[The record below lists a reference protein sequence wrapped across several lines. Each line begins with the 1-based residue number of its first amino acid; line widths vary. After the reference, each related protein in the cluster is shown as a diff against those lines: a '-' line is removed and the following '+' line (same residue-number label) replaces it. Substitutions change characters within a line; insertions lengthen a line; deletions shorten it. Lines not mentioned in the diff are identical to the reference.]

1 MSLFDYVSEGN
12 LKKVKE
18 LIEKGADVNARDQ
31 NGDFL
36 LNDAVGKENLKVI
49 EFLIEKGAKV
59 NEKNEDGTSV
69 LLNAVLFQNF
79 DVIKLLIDKGADVNA
94 RAHGG
99 FVLNDAVRQ
108 QNLKIIKLLIENG
121 ADVKAKNV
129 DDESSVLHTAV
140 RFYKNLDII
149 SLLIDKG
156 ADVNATDKNG
166 DSVLYKALVSKK
178 PFIIRVIKLLIDKG
192 ANVNATDKE
201 ILKRD
206 YPMTYYSLF
215 PEEKERA
222 SQAEEEEVSRSS
234 PPFTKFIEIPS
245 NVTMDEKWNSIKS
258 QYRQKSLKLHPDKG
272 GDAED
277 FKALGAEY
285 ANIKQYMASMH
296 PDHKDKFYGGKNKR
310 ATKKKLRNNKKR
322 RVKSTRR

>member
-12 LKKVKE
+12 SKKVKE
-18 LIEKGADVNARDQ
+18 LIENGANVNETNEHGSSVLRHAVFNQNFDIIKLLIEKGADVNARDQ

-69 LLNAVLFQNF
+69 LLNAVFFQNF
-79 DVIKLLIDKGADVNA
+79 DVIK
-94 RAHGG
+94 
-99 FVLNDAVRQ
+99 
-108 QNLKIIKLLIENG
+108 
-121 ADVKAKNV
+121 
-129 DDESSVLHTAV
+129 
-140 RFYKNLDII
+140 
-149 SLLIDKG
+149 LLIDKG

-285 ANIKQYMASMH
+285 ANIKQYMASKY
-296 PDHKDKFYGGKNKR
+296 PDRMDMFNGGKNKR

-322 RVKSTRR
+322 RVKSARR